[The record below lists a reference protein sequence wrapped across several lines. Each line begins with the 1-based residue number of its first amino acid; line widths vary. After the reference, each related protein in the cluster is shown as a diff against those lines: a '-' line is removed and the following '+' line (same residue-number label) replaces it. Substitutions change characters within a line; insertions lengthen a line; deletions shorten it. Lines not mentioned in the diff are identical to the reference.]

1 MYTFIYSTTIM
12 SLAKRKINLTKNQLN
27 KLRIA
32 HKKQRRAILTL
43 RKDQLKNGKVDV
55 MLDSNQNKLLDRAI
69 RKNKG
74 MRMDFDHYRLK
85 EMIDGGLLKEIMTLA
100 EDNIPYFRK
109 LASPLIRNRVAPI
122 LKDQFVPWLKKLI
135 DEELD
140 TLMEKDSTGAGLVRR
155 INSQLRRALHDAR
168 EVKKN

>member
-1 MYTFIYSTTIM
+1 MDQH
-12 SLAKRKINLTKNQLN
+12 KRKINLTKNQLN

-32 HKKQRRAILTL
+32 HKKQRGQILAL
-43 RKDQLKNGKVDV
+43 RRDQLKNGKFDV
-55 MLDSNQNKLLDRAI
+55 MLNSKQTKRLDKAI
-69 RKNKG
+69 KNNTG
-74 MRMDFDHYRLK
+74 LRLNIEHYQLK
-85 EMIDGGLLKEIMTLA
+85 DMIDGGLLKEIMTLA

-135 DEELD
+135 DEQLD
-140 TLMEKDSTGAGLVRR
+140 TLMAKDVTGAGLVRR